1 MQNPKPFDAAVK
13 TAVHSAAIDRAN
25 KEPAPGALGAVYVN
39 NPSIEIRD
47 EQGRLKFSVR
57 PVVAFDIVLLKEID
71 SFIYKQQV
79 GEEDSMPSVSS
90 LCELCLFMTTPHKE
104 VRRMLRKSRDNFED
118 IAIERFFDN
127 KENFSFI
134 SEIIKAATRQF
145 EIALSTIIQHG
156 PKEEDGKGAANAP
169 FLTEPSVISEIDQK
183 MALGGS

>member
-1 MQNPKPFDAAVK
+1 
-13 TAVHSAAIDRAN
+13 
-25 KEPAPGALGAVYVN
+25 
-39 NPSIEIRD
+39 
-47 EQGRLKFSVR
+47 
-57 PVVAFDIVLLKEID
+57 
-71 SFIYKQQV
+71 
-79 GEEDSMPSVSS
+79 
-90 LCELCLFMTTPHKE
+90 
-104 VRRMLRKSRDNFED
+104 MLRKSRDNFED